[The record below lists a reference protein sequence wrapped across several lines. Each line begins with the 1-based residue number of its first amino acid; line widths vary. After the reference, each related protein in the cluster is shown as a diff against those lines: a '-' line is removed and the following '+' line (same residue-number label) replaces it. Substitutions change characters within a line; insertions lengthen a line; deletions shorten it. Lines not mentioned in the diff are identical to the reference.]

1 MYKWLKKFFSFK
13 IYFKLTILNLLAIF
27 NILKKNW
34 NYFLICVTYNTY
46 IFNYFCKFF
55 IIFKSNKI
63 YKNNFY
69 IFSDIQNY
77 IILLKCEFWFILCL
91 HVFIYNEKIIFY
103 DLYFSYLITKYISF
117 FFNYFLIVIL
127 LSICR
132 LIISDFL

>member
-1 MYKWLKKFFSFK
+1 M
-13 IYFKLTILNLLAIF
+13 IHIF
-27 NILKKNW
+27 
-34 NYFLICVTYNTY
+34 Y
-46 IFNYFCKFF
+46 NYFCKFF

>member
-13 IYFKLTILNLLAIF
+13 IYFELTILNLLAIF

-34 NYFLICVTYNTY
+34 NYFLICVTYDTY